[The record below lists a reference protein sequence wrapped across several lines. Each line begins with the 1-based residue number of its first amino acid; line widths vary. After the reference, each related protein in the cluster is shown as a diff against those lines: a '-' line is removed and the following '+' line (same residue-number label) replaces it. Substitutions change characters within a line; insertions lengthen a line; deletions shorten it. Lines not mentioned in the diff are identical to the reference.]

1 MSNFPDDNTSGYE
14 VPQFEAGSANIDA
27 KNELAQ
33 DFEEKQVAP
42 PINDGAESLALNIT
56 ATNAEQN
63 AAPSQDAT
71 TQTNNDATQNVAT
84 PQDATTQTNN
94 VATPQVATTQTTGGA
109 AQNNSQGQ
117 TATTTVATDDENAQL
132 VAGLRKT
139 TTLGRA
145 NNGFDTYRTR
155 QSPITP
161 NWMNTAATSTTP
173 QPWNMHPA
181 ATPTTPPKPRLTVT
195 LALDATED
203 LDDAGKKVLD
213 VDISKFWTQNLPKE
227 RLNNP
232 KAKEHYRDVLRL
244 GELFRQTLNMNPDVP
259 AKFKFSCVVV
269 DPQFEQ
275 HGLSC
280 ALEGDDLVVKGVPTQ
295 PFDGEIELT
304 LQYRCHKIL
313 EYELRSANVPPG
325 LLLAPNPNAKEIL
338 KRYGE
343 TSGSTEPCRLPFTIN
358 ADSWDLWKVVEPPK
372 DAPYQTPHADNLAA
386 PLLDSDKFVFVA
398 SQRGRSHE
406 HDGKFRDDSFAVK
419 LDAIDGWN
427 FFAVGDGAGSAKFSR
442 KGSKIACDTIVEK
455 LANYFKANTDAFALA
470 VERFRAEAAKTPE
483 RAFLD
488 GNGAPELVPVIF
500 QHALFE
506 SLNTIY
512 EEVNERNNQQGEP
525 NEKKAE
531 LRDYHTTLLCGA
543 LKKFNDGWVLLS
555 YWIGDG
561 GFALYRPNGEDRAL
575 ALGKPD
581 GGEFAGQTRFFTMP
595 EEIRDLAAVKNRVRV
610 SFVSDFDALALATDG
625 VSDPYFETEND
636 LGAFEAW
643 QKFWQA
649 RQEDEIFHNV
659 FNANL
664 DPAQRAENL
673 TQGLRFKIK
682 GNHDDRTLLLVLNPE
697 AFAASPTESSE
708 SSEQPES
715 SAPSTESSESLQS
728 KHAPSQ
734 ASQSPEGEN

>member
-1 MSNFPDDNTSGYE
+1 MVT
-14 VPQFEAGSANIDA
+14 
-27 KNELAQ
+27 
-33 DFEEKQVAP
+33 P
-42 PINDGAESLALNIT
+42 PAWNLGK
-56 ATNAEQN
+56 
-63 AAPSQDAT
+63 
-71 TQTNNDATQNVAT
+71 T
-84 PQDATTQTNN
+84 P
-94 VATPQVATTQTTGGA
+94 
-109 AQNNSQGQ
+109 
-117 TATTTVATDDENAQL
+117 
-132 VAGLRKT
+132 
-139 TTLGRA
+139 
-145 NNGFDTYRTR
+145 
-155 QSPITP
+155 
-161 NWMNTAATSTTP
+161 
-173 QPWNMHPA
+173 

-195 LALDATED
+195 LALDATEA
-203 LDDAGKKVLD
+203 LNDAGKKVFED
-213 VDISKFWTQNLPKE
+213 DIIEFWTQKLPKQ
-227 RLNNP
+227 RLSNP
-232 KAKEHYRDVLRL
+232 KAKEHYRDVLYL
-244 GELFRQTLNMNPDVP
+244 GTLFRQTLNIPAESDVP
-259 AKFKFSCVVV
+259 AKFKFFCVNV

-275 HGLSC
+275 YGLSC
-280 ALEGDDLVVKGVPTQ
+280 ALAGDKLVVEGVPTQ
-295 PFDGEIELT
+295 QFDGEIALT
-304 LQYRCHKIL
+304 LKYRCYGIL
-313 EYELRSANVPPG
+313 EIPRT
-325 LLLAPNPNAKEIL
+325 APAHSVLIRDPYKSDV
-338 KRYGE
+338 KV
-343 TSGSTEPCRLPFTIN
+343 SGSTKPCCLPFTIN

-372 DAPYQTPHADNLAA
+372 DAPYPTPHADNLAA
-386 PLLDSDKFVFVA
+386 PLPDSDKFVFVA

-406 HDGKFRDDSFAVK
+406 HDGKFRDDSFAVN
-419 LDAIDGWN
+419 LNAVDGWN

-442 KGSKIACDTIVEK
+442 KGSQIACDTIVEK
-455 LANYFKANTDAFALA
+455 LANYFKANAVAFALA
-470 VERFRAEAAKTPE
+470 VEQFRAEAAQTPE

-506 SLNTIY
+506 SLMAIY
-512 EEVNERNNQQGEP
+512 EEVDKRNQQRKP
-525 NEKKAE
+525 DEKEAQ

-682 GNHDDRTLLLVLNPE
+682 GHHDDRTLLLVLNPE
-697 AFAASPTESSE
+697 TFAAPSPEQSE
-708 SSEQPES
+708 SSDSSQPEI
-715 SAPSTESSESLQS
+715 APSEN
-728 KHAPSQ
+728 K
-734 ASQSPEGEN
+734 QSPEGEN